1 MINFT
6 GAYLLNF
13 AICMKLVLETTSS
26 SLTELGTCVMG
37 ESDFDLCHQKC
48 AYLAFLPYHPMAILI
63 PHRVKCSL

>member
-1 MINFT
+1 
-6 GAYLLNF
+6 
-13 AICMKLVLETTSS
+13 MKLVLETTLS
-26 SLTELGTCVMG
+26 SLIMDQGTCVMG